1 MLEQNSYSVCSIV
14 PDNKSVFL
22 FTKPVTPAFASLE
35 KETVSFG
42 SGSSLVEAA
51 VGIELTVELGCS
63 LLFFTP
69 RGLPIFE
76 VSGGFA

>member
-1 MLEQNSYSVCSIV
+1 MLEQNSYSVYSIV

-22 FTKPVTPAFASLE
+22 LAKPVTPAFASLE
-35 KETVSFG
+35 KGTVSFG
-42 SGSSLVEAA
+42 SGSSRVEAA
-51 VGIELTVELGCS
+51 VGTEPSVELGCS